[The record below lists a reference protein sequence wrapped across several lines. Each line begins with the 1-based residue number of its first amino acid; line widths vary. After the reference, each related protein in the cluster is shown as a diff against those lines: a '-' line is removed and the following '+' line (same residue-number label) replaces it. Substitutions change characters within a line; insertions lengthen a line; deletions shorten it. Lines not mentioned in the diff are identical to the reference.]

1 MKINP
6 AVPFGLAPK
15 SCLITSGN
23 CNREDEKII
32 GITFAVFTFTGNVDP
47 NPPSWLP
54 PWIFLEYCTGILLS
68 ASFKTIVKIIVP
80 RITRKMIT
88 PAIITLLICLPAS

>member
-1 MKINP
+1 M
-6 AVPFGLAPK
+6 
-15 SCLITSGN
+15 
-23 CNREDEKII
+23 I

-68 ASFKTIVKIIVP
+68 ASFKIIVRIIVP
-80 RITRKMIT
+80 MNNNENNHSGNNYVANLFTFHKFLVQ
-88 PAIITLLICLPAS
+88 II

>member
-1 MKINP
+1 M
-6 AVPFGLAPK
+6 
-15 SCLITSGN
+15 SCLITRGN
-23 CNREDEKII
+23 CNSEEEKMI

-68 ASFKTIVKIIVP
+68 ASFKNNRSNDNNKNNHSGNNYVANLFTFHKFLVQII
-80 RITRKMIT
+80 
-88 PAIITLLICLPAS
+88 